1 MFFTANDSTFQT
13 HVATDL
19 PLNIDVDSVLRGQGA
34 DPAVVRQRRP
44 RLVSA
49 AERAV
54 ELGNSLIT
62 PVAAYCTLDVDT
74 VRHERLT
81 LAGGHQLTGGPLAR
95 HLAPAQQITL
105 IVYTIG
111 PALEQ
116 RVSEMMSSDPMLGL
130 ALDGFGSAAVEI
142 LGETLCAHLE
152 AEARPAGRYASVPL
166 SPGIIGWPV
175 DVGQPQIFSVVDA
188 DAIGITLN
196 DASMMVPHKSAS
208 MILGLSAQPF
218 EAGRTCDFCALRDTC
233 RYQDHY
239 AHSGG

>member
-1 MFFTANDSTFQT
+1 MSVTADASTFQT

-19 PLNIDVDSVLRGQGA
+19 PLNIDADSVLRGQGA
-34 DPAVVRQRRP
+34 DPAVVRQRRS
-44 RLVSA
+44 RLVA
-49 AERAV
+49 TAERAV
-54 ELGNSLIT
+54 ELGHSLIA
-62 PVAAYCTLDVDT
+62 PVAAYCTLDVNT
-74 VRHERLT
+74 IRHERLT
-81 LAGGHQLTGGPLAR
+81 LAGGHQLTGSSLAQ

-116 RVSEMMSSDPMLGL
+116 RVSEMMSSDPILGL
-130 ALDGFGSAAVEI
+130 ALDGFGSAAVEQ
-142 LGETLCAHLE
+142 LGETLCARLE

-175 DVGQPQIFSVVDA
+175 DVGQPQIFSIVDA
-188 DAIGITLN
+188 DTIGITLN

-208 MILGLSAQPF
+208 MIMGLSTLPF